1 MSLVAPLGL
10 WRSFGAGGAR
20 VSGLRIL
27 ALVTDAFGGNGGI
40 ARYNQDLMSAFAT
53 SARVREICVL
63 PRQGSLGH
71 QALPQKVL
79 QARASA
85 ARLAFSTQAIARA
98 ALDGPFD
105 IVFCGHIYMS
115 PIAAAISKFLK
126 KPMWLQLHGI
136 DAWQPRGGRLA
147 RTATESA
154 ALVTAVSRFTRSRFL
169 RWADIAPERVRV
181 LPNTFEP
188 SFTAGPKPEYLLDR
202 LNIHGRRVILTVSRL
217 TASEQYKGHDRII
230 AALPAIKERIA
241 DVVYVIAGDGDDRER
256 LKKMAKA
263 AGVEDITLFA
273 GHVPE
278 RELPGYLRLADVFAM
293 PSTGE
298 GFGIVYLEAA
308 ACGLPVIA
316 GDRDGSVDALADG
329 AIGTL
334 IDPEDAPQLVDAVC
348 NMLAGR
354 GRQAQPTSHDRF
366 RAGNFNTHVDNLL
379 ENFL

>member
-10 WRSFGAGGAR
+10 RRGFRAGGAR

-27 ALVTDAFGGNGGI
+27 ALVTDAFGGQGGI
-40 ARYNQDLMSAFAT
+40 ARYNQDLISAFAT

-63 PRQGSLGH
+63 PRQGSVGVH
-71 QALPQKVL
+71 ALPQKVL
-79 QARASA
+79 QARAST
-85 ARLAFSTQAIARA
+85 ARMAFSTQAIARA

-115 PIAAAISKFLK
+115 PIAAAISKYLK

-136 DAWQPRGGRLA
+136 DAWQPLGRLA

-169 RWADIAPERVRV
+169 RWADVAPERVRI

-188 SFTAGPKPEYLLDR
+188 CFTAGPKPEYLMDR
-202 LNIHGRRVILTVSRL
+202 LNIRGRRAILTVSRIA
-217 TASEQYKGHDRII
+217 ASEQYKGHDRII
-230 AALPAIKERIA
+230 AALPAIKERIP

-256 LKKMAKA
+256 LKKIAKE

-273 GHVPE
+273 GYVPE
-278 RELPGYLRLADVFAM
+278 RELPDYFRLADVFAM

-316 GDRDGSVDALADG
+316 GNRDGSVDPMADG
-329 AIGTL
+329 EIGTL
-334 IDPEDAPQLVDAVC
+334 VDPENAPQIVDAVC
-348 NMLAGR
+348 NLLAGH
-354 GRQAQPTSHDRF
+354 GRPAHLAAHNRF
-366 RAGNFNTHVDNLL
+366 CAGNFNTHVDSLL
-379 ENFL
+379 ESFR